1 MKNKMIRTFTLLSSV
16 EAVLAG
22 FWLLSLPSDGG
33 AGMMG
38 ALSAQRLMILLPM
51 VGALVLLVVFAI
63 RTWKMKIDVLA
74 AQKKKTIGWKL
85 FDAVRIGLFGFNVLL
100 ALLILIAPIFL
111 NAENEVYL
119 FSSENPFVPR
129 LMPLVVFL
137 VLLGVQAN
145 LLMGLVKRPEKR
157 EIKETIRWKVFW
169 IGVVFVVL
177 IWGAS
182 LRLGWGVNVFDGWIA
197 DWGIPLLEWQ
207 VILLLVTFLHT
218 FVFVKANAGTK
229 KWLKIGRKEIL
240 IAVVLWAITFCVW
253 NYTEFDFDGSY
264 FNTAPTAPTYEIYP
278 HSDARQY
285 YSASVEFITGDGVD
299 NSFARQYYVL
309 LIALGN
315 LVFDFNISKI
325 LTAQIVIL
333 SMIPGLLYLLAVQ
346 FEERLAGLFLAL
358 VVILRETN
366 AIRNAGA
373 LNTTPVHLLMS
384 DMVCLF
390 LIVLNLYFAVR
401 WVKAGVQENR
411 QFFALLT
418 GIFLGINIAM
428 RIYVILFVPVLV
440 VLLFFTQ
447 KERKM
452 WWREMVFYGMGLA
465 IAILPV
471 LLRNYLATGV
481 ITLERPI
488 FWDHFMNFS
497 SMSNTTSAAE
507 TDPTLGGILHNLLMN
522 VGPLVQKTGNHFTND
537 LLSNWMTF
545 FATSKVAAEGTYFY
559 YLVPDMATRW
569 QNFGGARVLVTL
581 GIGVL
586 SMLGMARV
594 LKRQLQAGLVLV
606 SFYLTYALGMAWVG
620 ASGWRFILPVDW
632 ILLWFVILGVL
643 QILDWFLPSN
653 IRETDKNLRDEKQ
666 ISPLAT
672 WSVGIGFLLLAS
684 VYLIRHL
691 FLPMPYLERTSEEN
705 CELVMGQEAGFCEDA
720 LANGIRFEAGRLLY
734 PSFYAKNTYFDQAKD
749 YDAFKFQNF
758 DRYTFTYIGEGPKQ
772 VFFPSEDDNLPFVNG
787 MKVVV
792 GLQEASSGWQVVYLY
807 DISDNRLYSSIP
819 FGD

>member
-1 MKNKMIRTFTLLSSV
+1 MKNKMIRAFTLLSSI
-16 EAVLAG
+16 EAFLAAV
-22 FWLLSLPSDGG
+22 WLLSLPSD
-33 AGMMG
+33 ADTGMVG
-38 ALSAQRLMILLPM
+38 SLSVQRLLILLPI
-51 VGALVLLVVFAI
+51 VGTLVLLGVFAI
-63 RTWKMKIDVLA
+63 RTWKKRIDVLVA
-74 AQKKKTIGWKL
+74 EKQNFLGWKL
-85 FDAVRIGLFGFNVLL
+85 FNVVRIGLFGINALL
-100 ALLILIAPIFL
+100 VLLILIAPIFL

-129 LMPLVVFL
+129 LLPLVVFL
-137 VLLGVQAN
+137 VLLGIQSN
-145 LLMGLVKRPEKR
+145 LLIGLMKRSEKSA
-157 EIKETIRWKVFW
+157 IKDSITWKAFW
-169 IGVVFVVL
+169 IGLVFVVL
-177 IWGAS
+177 LLGAS
-182 LRLGWGVNVFDGWIA
+182 LNLEWGVNVFDGWIA

-207 VILLLVTFLHT
+207 VVFLLVTFLHT
-218 FVFVKANAGTK
+218 FLFIRASEGTN
-229 KWLKIGRKEIL
+229 KWLKIGRKEFL
-240 IAVVLWAITFCVW
+240 IAVILWAITFCVW
-253 NYTEFDFDGSY
+253 NFTEFDFDGSY
-264 FNTAPTAPTYEIYP
+264 FNTAPTPPTYEIYP

-309 LIALGN
+309 FIALGN
-315 LVFDFNISKI
+315 LIFNFNIAKI
-325 LTAQIVIL
+325 ITAQILVL
-333 SMIPGLLYLLAVQ
+333 SIIPGILYLVAVQ
-346 FEERLAGLFLAL
+346 FEEKLAGLFLAF

-401 WVKAGVQENR
+401 WVKSGVRQNR
-411 QFFALLT
+411 QYFALLT

-428 RIYVILFVPVLV
+428 RIYVILFVPVLM
-440 VLLFFTQ
+440 VLLFFYQ
-447 KERKM
+447 KERKA
-452 WWREMVFYGMGLA
+452 WWREMVFYGIGLA

-497 SMSNTTSAAE
+497 SMSNNTSASE
-507 TDPTLGGILHNLLMN
+507 TDPTFWGILHNLLTN

-545 FATSKVAAEGTYFY
+545 FATSKAAVEGTYFY
-559 YLVPDMATRW
+559 YLVPDMTTRW
-569 QNFGGARVLVTL
+569 QNFCGVCVWVTL

-586 SMLGMARV
+586 SILGMARV
-594 LKRQLQAGLVLV
+594 LKRNLQAGLVLV

-643 QILDWFLPSN
+643 QIMEWLLPSN
-653 IRETDKNLRDEKQ
+653 IREIDENVRDEKQ
-666 ISPLAT
+666 ISPMAT

-691 FLPMPYLERTSEEN
+691 FLPMPYLERTSKEN
-705 CELVMGQEAGFCEDA
+705 CDLVMGQKVSFCEDA
-720 LANGIRFEAGRLLY
+720 LASGITFEAGRLLY

-749 YDAFKFQNF
+749 YDAFKFQDF

-772 VFFPSEDDNLPFVNG
+772 IYFPSEEENLPFVNG
-787 MKVVV
+787 MKTIV
-792 GLQEASSGWQVVYLY
+792 GLQETSSGWQVVYLY
-807 DISDNRLYSSIP
+807 DVVQDVLFSSIP